1 MTTNRT
7 TTPRRARLLIG
18 VAIPAALALLVVGAQ
33 QTTTQL
39 RGGDLPATAPAG
51 VAGGPQTPAEPAP
64 GGTPGDRAAA
74 AGDRSGPDGQPP
86 PGGGEPEPGMGTV
99 TVGPVV
105 ADEQYRFVAPPDQV
119 TVVPGRDAA
128 LRALSQAA
136 AGPAQ
141 TGGAV
146 GGSSG
151 SGPGPGRAERPD
163 HGPDQVFDERYL
175 PGFGIHAETTG
186 HVATIHAG
194 TGTGWDG
201 GLAALRFDFGDGRSR
216 QLTASELG
224 QLQPAGSVSVRHPY
238 EPTLTPQP
246 QRVTAVATDGA
257 GQTHERTVEFATRA
271 AYRLTYSPL
280 AVTSLSDCDLIGK
293 GDFTLKWRLD
303 SRPARTSSFK
313 LGKGQTYQ
321 EDRFRVGINP
331 VYYQERLEFFHV
343 LIGEND
349 PLNGGL
355 STFAVWNWPESF
367 HPPDD
372 TGYDDPFYTRGPV
385 AQFGDHHYQVTLGR
399 HNVQTGNWAG
409 CDVRMTFTAYLQMID
424 EPGR

>member
-7 TTPRRARLLIG
+7 TTTTRPRRARLLIG
-18 VAIPAALALLVVGAQ
+18 VAIPAAMALLVAGAHHA
-33 QTTTQL
+33 TTQL
-39 RGGDLPATAPAG
+39 RSGDLPITTPAG
-51 VAGGPQTPAEPAP
+51 AAGGPQTPVEQAP
-64 GGTPGDRAAA
+64 GATPGNQTTA
-74 AGDRSGPDGQPP
+74 AGDRSDPDAQPP
-86 PGGGEPEPGMGTV
+86 PGGGEPEQATV

-128 LRALSQAA
+128 IRALSQAA
-136 AGPAQ
+136 AGPAP
-141 TGGAV
+141 TSGG
-146 GGSSG
+146 SG
-151 SGPGPGRAERPD
+151 SGTGPGPLERPD
-163 HGPDQVFDERYL
+163 HGPDQVYDERYL

-186 HVATIHAG
+186 HFATIHAG

-216 QLTASELG
+216 QLTAGELG
-224 QLQPAGSVSVRHPY
+224 LLQPAGSVSVRHAY
-238 EPTLTPQP
+238 EPTLTSQP

-257 GQTHERTVEFATRA
+257 GQTHERTVEFETRA

-293 GDFTLKWRLD
+293 GDFTMKWRLD

-313 LGKGQTYQ
+313 LGKGQTYR

-367 HPPDD
+367 NPPDD
-372 TGYDDPFYTRGPV
+372 TGDDEPFFTRGPV

-409 CDVRMTFTAYLQMID
+409 CDVRMTFAAYLQMID